1 MVSSNNQET
10 KVRPLRVLE
19 AGVEDNIEHKFPS
32 LVQAYF
38 MELNS
43 VRPEIKDET
52 EKQKI
57 NRMRIYLQT
66 LCQEFLFRYKDEIK
80 TKNSFEDAIEKHKL
94 TERVLADRSIF
105 INRVPKNGDDNE
117 AETHEDVKLRER
129 VFKEIFDTLDHAWR
143 AMHSGLYAR
152 DLHTLAKRVEYV
164 DLFWNSEP
172 GKIKLR
178 EMGLDADTIVRDRT
192 KLPLLFGPAEQLNPL
207 PAMLTLGNR
216 DLADAITEANEI
228 LSKIIGMYIELTPL
242 VAKRMLLCL
251 PTLAYDQVSKANSA
265 SSSLHVHIEEGQVY
279 GLVSDNQLSKYNRI
293 PISGLKMRIKPTFTM
308 NRKTGAVEYKKGE
321 SSLMGAIE
329 RLKEFANGLQGT
341 ERKSRD
347 LENIGKFIKILE
359 TLYGQFENFEEVNY
373 VEFATKLNTMYVG
386 EFFPNIKMPIEFIDE
401 QEEGRLGSLF
411 KYVKDMDK
419 LMAFMVEHRFFDTA
433 RDLVARIALK
443 NPDGTFSK
451 FARYRWDKDGQV
463 FEVNS
468 EDKMDYGAEIAT
480 ANDGRYKTI
489 TLDEIRDAD
498 KFVAIGLKDLEY
510 VMLGF
515 GIMPEMIVLDDG
527 VFYYAYKYLS
537 DASQRVTGSKPLYF
551 AYNPVDPTKSG
562 Y

>member
-1 MVSSNNQET
+1 MVSSNNQEI
-10 KVRPLRVLE
+10 KVKPLRVME

-43 VRPEIKDET
+43 VRPELKDET
-52 EKQKI
+52 DKQKTY
-57 NRMRIYLQT
+57 RMRSYLQT
-66 LCQEFLFRYKDEIK
+66 LCQEFLLRYKDEIK

-117 AETHEDVKLRER
+117 VETHEDVELRER

-152 DLHTLAKRVEYV
+152 DLLTLAKRVEYI

-178 EMGLDADTIVRDRT
+178 EMGLDADAIVRDRT

-228 LSKIIGMYIELTPL
+228 LSKVIGMYIELTPM
-242 VAKRMLLCL
+242 VAKKMLLTL
-251 PTLAYDQVSKANSA
+251 PTLKFDQVSRSQSA
-265 SSSLHVHIEEGQVY
+265 SSNLHFHVAEGETY
-279 GLVSDNQLSKYNRI
+279 GLISEKSLKSNNRG
-293 PISGLKMRIKPTFTM
+293 PLVDLKMRVKPPVSM
-308 NRKTGAVEYKKGE
+308 NKRGEPVEDNKVL
-321 SSLMGAIE
+321 SLKGAIK
-329 RLKEFANGLQGT
+329 RLNEFADGLQG
-341 ERKSRD
+341 EGRESRD
-347 LENIGKFIKILE
+347 IENVIKFIEILNA
-359 TLYGQFENFEEVNY
+359 LYREYENFEEVNY
-373 VEFATKLNTMYVG
+373 VEFATKLNAMYVG
-386 EFFPNIKMPIEFIDE
+386 KFFPNIKMPIEFIDD

-411 KYVKDMDK
+411 RYVKDMDK
-419 LMAFMVEHRFFDTA
+419 LMSFMVEHRFFDTIN
-433 RDLVARIALK
+433 DLAVRIALK

-451 FARYRWDKDGQV
+451 FARYRWNKEGQV
-463 FEVNS
+463 FEVNP
-468 EDKMDYGAEIAT
+468 EDKMDFGAEIAT
-480 ANDGRYKTI
+480 VNDGKYKSI
-489 TLDEIRDAD
+489 TLEDIRDEG

>member
-1 MVSSNNQET
+1 
-10 KVRPLRVLE
+10 
-19 AGVEDNIEHKFPS
+19 
-32 LVQAYF
+32 
-38 MELNS
+38 
-43 VRPEIKDET
+43 
-52 EKQKI
+52 
-57 NRMRIYLQT
+57 
-66 LCQEFLFRYKDEIK
+66 
-80 TKNSFEDAIEKHKL
+80 
-94 TERVLADRSIF
+94 
-105 INRVPKNGDDNE
+105 
-117 AETHEDVKLRER
+117 
-129 VFKEIFDTLDHAWR
+129 
-143 AMHSGLYAR
+143 
-152 DLHTLAKRVEYV
+152 
-164 DLFWNSEP
+164 
-172 GKIKLR
+172 
-178 EMGLDADTIVRDRT
+178 
-192 KLPLLFGPAEQLNPL
+192 LPLLFGPAEQLNPL

-228 LSKIIGMYIELTPL
+228 LSKIIGMYIELTPM
-242 VAKRMLLCL
+242 VAKKMLLTL
-251 PTLAYDQVSKANSA
+251 PTLKFDQVSRSQSA
-265 SSSLHVHIEEGQVY
+265 SSNLHLHVAEGETY
-279 GLVSDNQLSKYNRI
+279 GLISEQSLKSNNRG
-293 PISGLKMRIKPTFTM
+293 PLVDLKMRVKPPVSM
-308 NRKTGAVEYKKGE
+308 NKKGE
-321 SSLMGAIE
+321 PVEDNKVLSLKGAIK
-329 RLKEFANGLQGT
+329 RLNEFSNSLQGS

-359 TLYGQFENFEEVNY
+359 TLYREFENFEEVNY

-419 LMAFMVEHRFFDTA
+419 LMAFMVEHRFFDTP

-443 NPDGTFSK
+443 NPGGTFSK
-451 FARYRWDKDGQV
+451 FARYRWDKDRQV

-468 EDKMDYGAEIAT
+468 DDKMDYGAEIAT
-480 ANDGRYKTI
+480 VNDGRYKTI

-498 KFVAIGLKDLEY
+498 TFVAIGLKDLEY